1 MIYGHAEN
9 LHVLGDG
16 AYPWHWGI
24 VVGDWPVGSILR
36 TSLNGLNSVRY
47 CSQSRKSR
55 PVNEGNGKVTMLFLG
70 E

>member
-1 MIYGHAEN
+1 MA
-9 LHVLGDG
+9 L
-16 AYPWHWGI
+16 GI

-36 TSLNGLNSVRY
+36 TSLNRLNSVRY

-55 PVNEGNGKVTMLFLG
+55 PVNEENGKVTMLFLG